1 VTVGGITYNDLA
13 DYSDEVTTS
22 AWGWAMLLAGVEESA
37 SYFQSAAIAPVGQVW
52 TGTAA
57 QLAAGRFETTK
68 GGLIKNASNYSEIR
82 NVLLQLNSE
91 LSKLSGELVNNANAI
106 AGGFTFDGINVP
118 EGYLEV
124 SADGIVQRYLGPGHL
139 PDDPKFDAII
149 PDLQAILDKQVSAA
163 NTADAKAAKA
173 LQEYFPKADFTQQ
186 APTTAAWKTV
196 SSYGSL
202 WQIAQT
208 EYGDGNMW
216 TKIWDANQ
224 ATFKAHGVTD
234 PDVIPT
240 GLSLKVPPLVS
251 SLGPAATDRGYS
263 PLPDS
268 AVPTPP
274 AHATT
279 TSGSQESSASS
290 SSSASAIPLGAGEI

>member
-1 VTVGGITYNDLA
+1 MAGITFNDLSTYNGEA
-13 DYSDEVTTS
+13 ETS
-22 AWGWAMLLAGVEESA
+22 AEGWAKLLAGVEESA
-37 SYFQSAAIAPVGQVW
+37 SYFQSYAIAPTGQVW

-57 QLAAGRFETTK
+57 QLAAGRFEATK
-68 GGLIKNASNYSEIR
+68 GGLIENASSYSKIR
-82 NVLLQLNSE
+82 NVLLELNSQLTKFSSE
-91 LSKLSGELVNNANAI
+91 LINQVNAI
-106 AGGFTFDGINVP
+106 PEGLTFDGITIP

-124 SADGIVQRYLGPGHL
+124 TSDGIVQRYLGASHS
-139 PDDPKFDAII
+139 PDNPHIDAII
-149 PDLQAILDKQVSAA
+149 PDLQATLDNIISAA
-163 NTADAKAAKA
+163 NTADAHAAKA
-173 LQEYFPKADFTQQ
+173 LQQYFPKADFTQQ

-234 PDVIPT
+234 PNVIPT
-240 GLSLKVPPLVS
+240 GLSLKVPQLVS
-251 SLGPAATDRGYS
+251 STGPAATPGY
-263 PLPDS
+263 
-268 AVPTPP
+268 APTSYFATPIPP

-279 TSGSQESSASS
+279 TSNSQEPSPASS